1 MLYGNR
7 VFLYFFFGKVFLG
20 GQQFREAYDGIQW
33 YTDLVSDIFQKI
45 LFILSVASIVSNAC
59 RVSSSERRSCR

>member
-45 LFILSVASIVSNAC
+45 LFQFICCFC
-59 RVSSSERRSCR
+59 RLYTSPSPRD

>member
-45 LFILSVASIVSNAC
+45 LFHFIC
-59 RVSSSERRSCR
+59 CFYRF

>member
-20 GQQFREAYDGIQW
+20 GQQFREAYDVFSGIRI
-33 YTDLVSDIFQKI
+33 S
-45 LFILSVASIVSNAC
+45 
-59 RVSSSERRSCR
+59 